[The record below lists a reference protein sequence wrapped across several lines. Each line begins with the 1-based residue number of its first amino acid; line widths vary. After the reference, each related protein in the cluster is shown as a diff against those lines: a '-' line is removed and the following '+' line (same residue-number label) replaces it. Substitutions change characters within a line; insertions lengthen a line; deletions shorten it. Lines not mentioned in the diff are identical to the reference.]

1 MNQNAARIFCIGRN
15 YSEHAHELGSEI
27 PKSPVIFIKPISC
40 LVKAGTGVKY
50 PKHGNNLHHEVELVI
65 RIGKAGQPS
74 SPEESLDF
82 VDAFTI
88 GLDLTLRDV
97 QNRLKEKGL
106 PWEISKAFDQS
117 APIGAFIKYEH
128 SGQLNNL
135 IFRCFVDGEKRQE
148 GNSNDM
154 IFSVKQLI
162 FEISRIWI
170 LQPGDLIFTGTP
182 SGVGTV
188 NIGNTVSIENEMIGS
203 FSWKIVE

>member
-1 MNQNAARIFCIGRN
+1 
-15 YSEHAHELGSEI
+15 
-27 PKSPVIFIKPISC
+27 
-40 LVKAGTGVKY
+40 VKAGTGVKY